1 MADLRKSEERALRL
15 CGSSQIARTRADFE
29 RFSEMSEILKT
40 AKLRGKDLNL
50 RPPGYEPG
58 ELPDCSTPLWQCI
71 RRLVRRS
78 IRVRDLQC
86 GRVRILIEDRSR
98 PCRADR
104 IFRYGFELRSA
115 FPVARSTGTEMCSCE
130 ISHLPSRFSY
140 PSVTRVVKS
149 CTVPLAVEH
158 VSRWILCP

>member
-1 MADLRKSEERALRL
+1 MSRNRE
-15 CGSSQIARTRADFE
+15 T
-29 RFSEMSEILKT
+29 EM
-40 AKLRGKDLNL
+40 LRGKDLNL

-71 RRLVRRS
+71 CRLVRRS

-86 GRVRILIEDRSR
+86 GRVRISIPDSSRSR
-98 PCRADR
+98 RVNG

-115 FPVARSTGTEMCSCE
+115 FPVARSTGTETCSCA
-130 ISHLPSRFSY
+130 ISHLPSRFWY

-149 CTVPLAVEH
+149 CTVPFAVEQ
-158 VSRWILCP
+158 VSRWI